1 MPPGLSLIVQENL
14 TNLPSAAKPRSKH
27 RPSIVVS
34 IFPPQSG
41 ITTLKFFFKK
51 SILQNFYNYQI
62 DLFWNLYFFPFNS
75 GHNPAKTAATPEAPP
90 PSTTAF
96 SISTHLKMAMATH
109 SSETVTILSI
119 KGAKKVM
126 KM

>member
-62 DLFWNLYFFPFNS
+62 KIVLKFVLFSFQFR
-75 GHNPAKTAATPEAPP
+75 A
-90 PSTTAF
+90 
-96 SISTHLKMAMATH
+96 
-109 SSETVTILSI
+109 
-119 KGAKKVM
+119 
-126 KM
+126 